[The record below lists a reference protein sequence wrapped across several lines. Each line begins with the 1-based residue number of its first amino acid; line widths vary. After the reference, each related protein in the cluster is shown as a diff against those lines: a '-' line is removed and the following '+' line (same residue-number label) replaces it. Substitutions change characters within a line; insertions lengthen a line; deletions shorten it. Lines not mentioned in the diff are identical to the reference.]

1 MNLQAFL
8 NWLQTLSLSEGLA
21 LVEVI
26 VPLLGIILA
35 VVSIRQASG
44 LSKKA
49 NQPYVTLTAE
59 PLAANVEI
67 LELVLTNHGP
77 TMARNV
83 KVLLKDNHQFLEPH
97 DGGDDVVG
105 VEIGSFENRSPID
118 LAPGQ
123 RWGTIWG
130 SYKPLVRVNAH
141 IPIEGYVR
149 CDNQPRGN
157 RVLRFP
163 FKIDLQDY
171 QRRTYLQVNTIHSIG
186 KDVRD
191 ILEYMGGPRNRETRT
206 IKPSAKTVNEMAE
219 LLGGDFLNL
228 RVPEE
233 DIRGAREDGGPAH
246 TAD

>member
-1 MNLQAFL
+1 MNLDTL
-8 NWLQTLSLSEGLA
+8 TNWLRTLSFSEGLA
-21 LVEVI
+21 LVGVI
-26 VPLLGIILA
+26 VALLGLILA

-83 KVLLKDNHQFLEPH
+83 EVLLKDGHQFLEPY
-97 DGGDDVVG
+97 DGGDDAVG
-105 VEIGSFENRSPID
+105 VKIDSFENRPPLD

-130 SYKPLVRVNAH
+130 SYKPLVGVNAH
-141 IPIEGYVR
+141 VPIEGHVC
-149 CDNQPRGN
+149 CDSQPRGN

-171 QRRTYLQVNTIHSIG
+171 RRRTYLQVNTIHSIG

-191 ILEYMGGPRNRETRT
+191 ILEYMGGPRNRETRI
-206 IKPSAKTVNEMAE
+206 IKPSAKTFNEMAE

-233 DIRGAREDGGPAH
+233 DIRGSEEDGRSA